1 MILIKP
7 SSFETMASR
16 LLTMASAVAFGAE
29 SAISVERGRSL
40 VPIAASAAPRAAKA
54 ASSGSW
60 EMNRT
65 TSEPRLWLD
74 CVRGKTTVMFSIRKN
89 GGLKRRVLGGL
100 LAMSFRRRASIST
113 LPIQGFDLKGILM
126 RLECLTR
133 KDKIEERSL

>member
-1 MILIKP
+1 MV
-7 SSFETMASR
+7 
-16 LLTMASAVAFGAE
+16 SAVAVGAE

-74 CVRGKTTVMFSIRKN
+74 CVRGKTTVVLSIRILKTTRGAKALRT
-89 GGLKRRVLGGL
+89 GGTVGHV
-100 LAMSFRRRASIST
+100 FQTAS
-113 LPIQGFDLKGILM
+113 FDLDTPDTTI
-126 RLECLTR
+126 
-133 KDKIEERSL
+133 